1 MNSLPIANIAEV
13 KDASDIVAN
22 AATAMAI
29 VIGAGWAYWRFL
41 RERTRWPRAALTLE
55 FDPYRLDDSTNLLGV
70 KLLVTNEGRGLMRI
84 TELRFDLYQVRPL
97 EQEMRA
103 KISADCAHLEKR
115 IEAEWPSLQ
124 QRVRTWEKGERPEL
138 EPEERDEF
146 RVDFFV
152 DRSVET
158 VFLYAYL
165 ENVKKRKFRRRV
177 LGWTVTAY
185 RDMTEP
191 PKRGRLAAL
200 VSGRTGAS

>member
-138 EPEERDEF
+138 EPEECDEF